1 MEPTLPTP
9 SSGWPTLGQRLDQ
22 ARNYDDV
29 FAVVRESVRRVLG
42 RERVGLGLGLSE
54 LPAQIGAY
62 WQVTGNII
70 ILNERLIRV
79 LDATEPQVQRTAY
92 LYVVILHEYLHS
104 LGFLDERA
112 DRQVVSRVASQALGE
127 EHAAARMARGDLWEI
142 FPQLRGAGTGDGQRV
157 KIVRGFDS
165 ESTNRYIR

>member
-1 MEPTLPTP
+1 MEPSSP
-9 SSGWPTLGQRLDQ
+9 SVPAAWPALGQRLDQ

-79 LDATEPQVQRTAY
+79 LDATEPQAQRTAY
-92 LYVVILHEYLHS
+92 LYVVLLHEYLHS

-112 DRQVVSRVASQALGE
+112 DRQVAARVAAQALGE
-127 EHAAARMARGDLWEI
+127 EHAAARLARGDLWET

>member
-1 MEPTLPTP
+1 MATPTP
-9 SSGWPTLGQRLDQ
+9 NDPTGWASLGHRLDQ

-29 FAVVRESVRRVLG
+29 FTVVRESVRRVLG

-54 LPAQIGAY
+54 LPAQVGAY

-70 ILNERLIRV
+70 VLNERLIRV
-79 LDATEPQVQRTAY
+79 LDATEPQAQRTAF

-104 LGFLDERA
+104 LGFLDERR
-112 DRQVVSRVASQALGE
+112 DREVVSRVATQALGE
-127 EHAAARMARGDLWEI
+127 DHAAAVLARGDLWEI

>member
-1 MEPTLPTP
+1 MEQSSTTP
-9 SSGWPTLGQRLDQ
+9 ASGWPTLGQRLDS
-22 ARNYDDV
+22 ARNYDEV

-42 RERVGLGLGLSE
+42 KERVGLGLGLSE

-70 ILNERLIRV
+70 VLNERLIRV
-79 LDATEPQVQRTAY
+79 LDATEPQAQRTAY

-104 LGFLDERA
+104 LGFLDEGT
-112 DRQVVSRVASQALGE
+112 DRRIVARVAAQALGE
-127 EHAAARMARGDLWEI
+127 DHAAARLARADLWEA
-142 FPQLRGAGTGDGQRV
+142 FPQLRNAGTGDGQRV

>member
-1 MEPTLPTP
+1 MTTKAPGPT
-9 SSGWPTLGQRLDQ
+9 GWATLGDRLNE

-54 LPAQIGAY
+54 LPAQVGAY

-70 ILNERLIRV
+70 VLNERLIRV
-79 LDATEPQVQRTAY
+79 LDATEPQDQRTAF

-112 DRQVVSRVASQALGE
+112 DRQIVARVATQALGE
-127 EHAAARMARGDLWEI
+127 EHAAARLARGDLWEI
-142 FPQLRGAGTGDGQRV
+142 FPQLRSAGTGDGQRV

-165 ESTNRYIR
+165 ESTSRYIR

>member
-1 MEPTLPTP
+1 MSSPSANGPT
-9 SSGWPTLGQRLDQ
+9 GWPTLGQRLDQ

-42 RERVGLGLGLSE
+42 KERVGLGLGLSE

-79 LDATEPQVQRTAY
+79 LDATEPQAQRTAF

-104 LGFLDERA
+104 LGFLDERT
-112 DRQVVSRVASQALGE
+112 DRQVVARVSTQALGE
-127 EHAAARMARGDLWEI
+127 EHAAAKLARGDLWEI
-142 FPQLRGAGTGDGQRV
+142 FPQLRSAGTGDGQRV

>member
-1 MEPTLPTP
+1 MAPSPTGGPT
-9 SSGWPTLGQRLDQ
+9 GWASLGHRLDQ

-42 RERVGLGLGLSE
+42 KERVGLGLGLSE

-79 LDATEPQVQRTAY
+79 LDATEPQAERTAY

-104 LGFLDERA
+104 LGFLDERT
-112 DRQVVSRVASQALGE
+112 DRQIVSRVAGQSLGE
-127 EHAAARMARGDLWEI
+127 DHLASKLARGDLWEM

>member
-1 MEPTLPTP
+1 MASTVPPP
-9 SSGWPTLGQRLDQ
+9 STGWPTLGQRLDQ

-70 ILNERLIRV
+70 VLNERLIRV
-79 LDATEPQVQRTAY
+79 LDATEPQAQRTAY

-104 LGFLDERA
+104 LGFLDERT
-112 DRQVVSRVASQALGE
+112 DRQIVSRVASQALGE
-127 EHAAARMARGDLWEI
+127 DHAAARLARGDLWEI

>member
-1 MEPTLPTP
+1 MEPTMPAPPT
-9 SSGWPTLGQRLDQ
+9 GWPALAQRLDQ

-42 RERVGLGLGLSE
+42 KERVGLGLGLSD

-62 WQVTGNII
+62 WQITGNII

-79 LDATEPQVQRTAY
+79 LDATEPKAQRTAY
-92 LYVVILHEYLHS
+92 LFVVLLHEYLHS
-104 LGFLDERA
+104 LGFLDERS
-112 DRQVVSRVASQALGE
+112 DRQVVSHVASLALGE
-127 EHAAARMARGDLWEI
+127 EHPAARLARGDLWEI
-142 FPQLRGAGTGDGQRV
+142 FPQLRGAGTGDGQHVR
-157 KIVRGFDS
+157 IVRGFDS

>member
-1 MEPTLPTP
+1 MSLSAGDPTSWT
-9 SSGWPTLGQRLDQ
+9 SLGHRLDQ

-42 RERVGLGLGLSE
+42 KERVGLGLGLSD

-79 LDATEPQVQRTAY
+79 LEATEPQPERTAY
-92 LYVVILHEYLHS
+92 VYVVLLHEYLHS

-112 DRQVVSRVASQALGE
+112 DRQVVSRVAGQALGQ
-127 EHAAARMARGDLWEI
+127 EHLAARLARGDLWEI
-142 FPQLRGAGTGDGQRV
+142 FPQLRGAGGGDGQTVR
-157 KIVRGFDS
+157 IVRGFDS
-165 ESTNRYIR
+165 ESTSRYIR

>member
-1 MEPTLPTP
+1 MSPTIPNAP
-9 SSGWPTLGQRLDQ
+9 AGWPSLGQRLDQ

-42 RERVGLGLGLSE
+42 KERVGLGLGLSE

-79 LDATEPQVQRTAY
+79 LDATEPQAQRTAY

-112 DRQVVSRVASQALGE
+112 DRQIVSRVASQALGA
-127 EHAAARMARGDLWEI
+127 EHAAAQLARGDLWEI
-142 FPQLRGAGTGDGQRV
+142 FPQLRGAGSGDGQRV

-165 ESTNRYIR
+165 EVTNRYIR

>member
-1 MEPTLPTP
+1 MSRATSSDPT
-9 SSGWPTLGQRLDQ
+9 GWATLGPRLDQ

-42 RERVGLGLGLSE
+42 KERVGLGLGLSE

-79 LDATEPQVQRTAY
+79 LDATEPQAQRTAY

-112 DRQVVSRVASQALGE
+112 DRQIVSRVAGQALGE
-127 EHAAARMARGDLWEI
+127 EHPAARMARGDLWEI

>member
-1 MEPTLPTP
+1 MEPPIARDAP
-9 SSGWPTLGQRLDQ
+9 GWPTLGQRLDQ
-22 ARNYDDV
+22 ARNYDEV

-42 RERVGLGLGLSE
+42 RERVGLGLGLSD

-79 LDATEPQVQRTAY
+79 LDATEPQAQRTAY

-104 LGFLDERA
+104 LGFLDERR
-112 DRQVVSRVASQALGE
+112 DRQIVARVASEALGAD
-127 EHAAARMARGDLWEI
+127 HAATRMARGDLWEI

-157 KIVRGFDS
+157 RIVRGFDS
-165 ESTNRYIR
+165 ESTNHYIR

>member
-1 MEPTLPTP
+1 MATTT
-9 SSGWPTLGQRLDQ
+9 STSATGWPTLSQRLEQ

-29 FAVVRESVRRVLG
+29 FGVVRESVRRVLG
-42 RERVGLGLGLSE
+42 KERVGLGLGLSE

-79 LDATEPQVQRTAY
+79 LDATEPPGQRTAY

-104 LGFLDERA
+104 LGFLDERT
-112 DRQVVSRVASQALGE
+112 DRQVVARVASQALGD
-127 EHAAARMARGDLWEI
+127 EHAASKLARGDLWEI

-165 ESTNRYIR
+165 ESTSRYIR

>member
-1 MEPTLPTP
+1 MEPTMPNAPT
-9 SSGWPTLGQRLDQ
+9 GWPTLGQRLDQ

-42 RERVGLGLGLSE
+42 KERVGLGLGLSD

-79 LDATEPQVQRTAY
+79 LDATEPQAQRTAY
-92 LYVVILHEYLHS
+92 LYVVILHEYLHA
-104 LGFLDERA
+104 LGFLDERT
-112 DRQVVSRVASQALGE
+112 DRQIVSRVATQALGE
-127 EHAAARMARGDLWEI
+127 EHAGAQLARGDLWEI
-142 FPQLRGAGTGDGQRV
+142 FPQLRSAGTGDGQRV

>member
-1 MEPTLPTP
+1 MAPTTP
-9 SSGWPTLGQRLDQ
+9 KEATGWGSLGHRLDQ

-29 FAVVRESVRRVLG
+29 FSVVRESVRRVLG
-42 RERVGLGLGLSE
+42 KERVGLGLGLSD

-79 LDATEPQVQRTAY
+79 LDATEPQAQRTAF

-112 DRQVVSRVASQALGE
+112 DRQIVSRVASQALGE
-127 EHAAARMARGDLWEI
+127 KHPAARLASGDLWEI
-142 FPQLRGAGTGDGQRV
+142 FPQLRGAGSGDGQRV

>member
-1 MEPTLPTP
+1 MNPTASNDPT
-9 SSGWPTLGQRLDQ
+9 GWASLGRRLDT
-22 ARNYDDV
+22 ARNYDEV

-42 RERVGLGLGLSE
+42 KERVGLGLGLSE

-79 LDATEPQVQRTAY
+79 LDATEPQAQRTAY

-104 LGFLDERA
+104 LGFLDERT
-112 DRQVVSRVASQALGE
+112 DRQVVSRVAGKALGE
-127 EHAAARMARGDLWEI
+127 EHPAARMARGDLWEI